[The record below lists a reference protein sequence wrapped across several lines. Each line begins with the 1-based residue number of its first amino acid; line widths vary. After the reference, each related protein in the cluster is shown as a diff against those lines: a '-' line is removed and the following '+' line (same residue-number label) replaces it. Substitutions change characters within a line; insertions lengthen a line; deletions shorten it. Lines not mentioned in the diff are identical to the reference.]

1 MEFKGSKTEANLIT
15 AFAGESQA
23 RNKYTFFGEVAK
35 KEGYEQLAS
44 IFLMTADNER
54 AHAKMWLRELSGIL
68 STPENLKM
76 AAAGEHSEWTEM
88 YPAFAEIAKE
98 EGFTRIA
105 KLFEQVAS
113 IEKEHEERF
122 CRMLENVEKNR
133 VFTKE
138 NKQIWIC
145 RNCGYI
151 HDGESA
157 PEVCPVCAHPKAYF
171 EIMKVLP

>member
-1 MEFKGSKTEANLIT
+1 MELKGSKTEANLIA

-23 RNKYTFFGEVAK
+23 RNKYTFFAEIAK
-35 KEGYEQLAS
+35 KEGYEQIAN

-54 AHAKMWLRELSGIL
+54 AHAKMWLKELGGIS
-68 STPENLKM
+68 STGENLKM
-76 AAAGEHSEWTEM
+76 AAAGENSEWTEM
-88 YPAFAEIAKE
+88 YPAFAKIAKE

-105 KLFEQVAS
+105 TLFEQVAS

-122 CRMLENVEKNR
+122 KRTLENVEKNL

-151 HDGESA
+151 HEAESA